1 MVIIATR
8 NPHKLF
14 EVQALPAAEGMKL
27 EPLDALGTPPAIDET
42 GVSFEENAAIKAVRY
57 SLWVKREADIDAA
70 VIAEDSGLQI
80 EALFGWPGI
89 ESARLAPTD
98 DERIAMVLSR
108 LADGVRREAQFAAVT
123 AVAVGGHFVGS
134 FRGIANG
141 VITTAPRG
149 SNGFGYDPVFEDPT
163 TGLTFAEM
171 TLTEKN
177 ERSHRAD
184 AWTKALRHIQAY
196 HLFPT

>member
-1 MVIIATR
+1 VVIIATR
-8 NPHKLF
+8 NPHKLT

-27 EPLDALGTPPAIDET
+27 EPLDVLGQPPAVDET

-70 VIAEDSGLQI
+70 VVAEDSGLQI

-123 AVAVGGHFVGS
+123 AVAVGGHFVGT

-141 VITTAPRG
+141 LIIAAPRG
-149 SNGFGYDPVFEDPT
+149 SNGFGYDPIFEDPA
-163 TGLTFAEM
+163 TGLTYAEM
-171 TLTEKN
+171 TIAEKN
-177 ERSHRAD
+177 ERSHRAE

-196 HLFPT
+196 HLFPS